1 MRTKA
6 ELLSDLRDMM
16 RDLLALRANGE
27 LYPRLARA
35 HGYVDGYMRVLLDTG
50 VATKKELIALV
61 AEEREAASGPAMR
74 PVEAEPN
81 DSVAVA

>member
-6 ELLSDLRDMM
+6 DLLDDLRSMM
-16 RDLLALRANGE
+16 RDLLALRASGE

-35 HGYVDGYMRVLLDTG
+35 HGYVDGFMRVMLDTG
-50 VATKKELIALV
+50 MATKKELIDLV

-74 PVEAEPN
+74 PVEAE
-81 DSVAVA
+81 DVAAA